1 MCLVLLACARCV
13 SAQTVK
19 VATLTVNGS
28 ERTVGGNW
36 DAANISVSFN
46 GYIEMVNYAQY
57 STPASLASALAAMFT
72 RDYNGYG
79 LYAKAGAN
87 ANTDSNV
94 VTFHLTNGQAFGSID
109 YTLPNT
115 SFSLIPSGF
124 ASAAST
130 LADSGTVTLSITPP
144 GGSPTAIS
152 TTHYGDGATP
162 ETIAQGLASAASSN
176 LVTVNANGALL
187 YLTSRQT
194 GSSTDYPFSFTVTHD
209 TTDFPNPSFQIAPLS
224 GSLTGGSTPATQS
237 TPVSIYCYSVTTGGP
252 GPCNP
257 NASGTSGYQANGN
270 LANVSDSVMGTWSY
284 SYDNLNRLTGSN
296 EIANGPYANPYNCWS
311 YDSFGNRTDQAN
323 SSASFSVENGTTCTT
338 SSSTPIQT
346 LASYGSN
353 NQISSLKLAN
363 ATTAI
368 TPTYDGAGNM
378 TFDGTN
384 TYLYDAE
391 SRVCAM
397 HGPFGMTGYQY
408 DADGNRIGKGSITS
422 MSCDLTVNGYQAQSD
437 YVLDQGGGQMSE
449 MAVAANGT
457 EVWQHTNVT
466 AGGSLIA
473 TYDTTGLHFYLNDAL
488 GTRRAQT
495 DGYGVLEQT
504 CQSLPFGDGLN
515 CSLSNAAPTEHH
527 FTGKERD
534 AESGLDY
541 FGARYYASS
550 MGRWMSPDYS
560 DAPVAIP
567 FANLGD
573 PQSLNLYEYVRNN
586 PLGIV
591 DAYGHGWWGDFWNG
605 LSNATWRP
613 IVQTVT
619 HPIAT
624 GKALGNAVI
633 HPVATYH
640 AIKTGVV
647 KTAVSVSQGDG
658 TAIGTAVGTVGMAF
672 IPGVGEA
679 GEAAEGAADLAK
691 IGVAAADDSEAL
703 EGALLPSV
711 SGGSGA
717 VDTSGL
723 GNIGGGSTSVENA
736 LAQADKYLGPGS
748 KEIAPGVF
756 RSADGTRQFRMT
768 TSDIT
773 GAHGNIGPHVHFES
787 IGADGR
793 TITENSHV
801 GLTNP

>member
-1 MCLVLLACARCV
+1 MYLVLFTCARCV

-28 ERTVGGNW
+28 EQTVGGSW

-87 ANTDSNV
+87 SNTDPNV
-94 VTFHLTNGQAFGSID
+94 ITFHLVNGQAFTSID

-115 SFSLIPSGF
+115 SFSLVPSGF
-124 ASAAST
+124 GSTAST

-152 TTHYGDGATP
+152 TTRYGDGSTP

-194 GSSTDYPFSFTVTHD
+194 NSSTDYPFSFKVTHD

-224 GSLTGGSTPATQS
+224 GSLTGGSTPAAQS

-363 ATTAI
+363 ATAAI

-391 SRVCAM
+391 SRVCAV

-422 MSCDLTVNGYQAQSD
+422 MSCDLTTNGYQAQSD
-437 YVLDQGGGQMSE
+437 YVLDLGGGQMSE
-449 MAVAANGT
+449 MAVDANGG

-515 CSLSNAAPTEHH
+515 CSLSNVAPTEHH

-534 AESGLDY
+534 TESGLDY
-541 FGARYYASS
+541 FKYRMYASN
-550 MGRWMSPDYS
+550 MGRWMSPDPS
-560 DAPVAIP
+560 GLTHAD
-567 FANLGD
+567 LGN
-573 PQSLNLYEYVRNN
+573 PQSLNLYSYVGNS
-586 PLGIV
+586 PLTRADLDGLCWKGFQWACNAVQALDNGVHGLGFQTNASV
-591 DAYGHGWWGDFWNG
+591 DREQHTANQTLHHDGVQTEGLSRRQVRKAYRLDMALGSVRSEGDDGFTYATRIRPTAAQARAIWEKATGGKVPYDESMGRFYDMAHKTPIADGGSPRDPANLEPMLHSDHMDSHRENGDFARWG
-605 LSNATWRP
+605 ARSGTPGEPSDVTIEPTVP
-613 IVQTVT
+613 IEP
-619 HPIAT
+619 PI
-624 GKALGNAVI
+624 I
-633 HPVATYH
+633 IDP
-640 AIKTGVV
+640 
-647 KTAVSVSQGDG
+647 
-658 TAIGTAVGTVGMAF
+658 
-672 IPGVGEA
+672 IP
-679 GEAAEGAADLAK
+679 
-691 IGVAAADDSEAL
+691 
-703 EGALLPSV
+703 
-711 SGGSGA
+711 
-717 VDTSGL
+717 
-723 GNIGGGSTSVENA
+723 
-736 LAQADKYLGPGS
+736 
-748 KEIAPGVF
+748 
-756 RSADGTRQFRMT
+756 
-768 TSDIT
+768 
-773 GAHGNIGPHVHFES
+773 
-787 IGADGR
+787 
-793 TITENSHV
+793 
-801 GLTNP
+801 

>member
-1 MCLVLLACARCV
+1 MWRRFFNLAMCFALAVSARGV

-28 ERTVGGNW
+28 EQMVGGNW

-79 LYAKAGAN
+79 LYAKSGAN
-87 ANTDSNV
+87 SNTDPNV
-94 VTFHLTNGQAFGSID
+94 ITFHLVNGQAFTSID

-115 SFSLIPSGF
+115 SFSLVPSGF
-124 ASAAST
+124 GSTAST

-152 TTHYGDGATP
+152 TTRYGDGSTP

-194 GSSTDYPFSFTVTHD
+194 GSSTDYPFSITVTHD
-209 TTDFPNPSFQIAPLS
+209 TADFPNPSFQIAPLS
-224 GSLTGGSTPATQS
+224 GSLAGGSTPSTQS
-237 TPVSIYCYSVTTGGP
+237 TTVNLYCYSVTTGGP

-270 LANVSDSVMGTWSY
+270 LANVSDSVMGSWSY
-284 SYDNLNRLTGSN
+284 SYDNLNRLTGST

-311 YDSFGNRTDQAN
+311 YDSFGNRTNQAN
-323 SSASFSVENGTTCTT
+323 SNSPFTNSAGSPCQT

-346 LASYGSN
+346 LASFGSN
-353 NQISSLKLAN
+353 NQLTSLKPAN
-363 ATTAI
+363 ATAAI
-368 TPTYDGAGNM
+368 TPTYDAAGNM

-391 SRVCAM
+391 SRVCAV

-422 MSCDLTVNGYQAQSD
+422 MSCDLTANGYQAQSD
-437 YVLDQGGGQMSE
+437 YVLDAGGGQMSE
-449 MAVAANGT
+449 MAVAANGS

-466 AGGSLIA
+466 AGGALIA

-488 GTRRAQT
+488 GSRRAQT

-534 AESGLDY
+534 TESGLDY
-541 FGARYYASS
+541 FGARYYASN
-550 MGRWMSPDYS
+550 MGRFQSPDWAAS
-560 DAPVAIP
+560 AEPVPYAK
-567 FANLGD
+567 LVD
-573 PQSLNLYEYVRNN
+573 PQSLNLYAYLRNN
-586 PLGIV
+586 PLSGV
-591 DAYGHGWWGDFWNG
+591 DIDGHQIDCSGTNAADAGCQAIAEWNNDHEVSASEWANSKFDGAAEAAQREAQQQTGD
-605 LSNATWRP
+605 RP
-613 IVQTVT
+613 QTTDSVTVT
-619 HPIAT
+619 AKPSVWKKI
-624 GKALGNAVI
+624 GGWFGNRGHDISYAM
-633 HPVATYH
+633 T
-640 AIKTGVV
+640 
-647 KTAVSVSQGDG
+647 
-658 TAIGTAVGTVGMAF
+658 AF
-672 IPGVGEA
+672 IITHSKLAMEGNKSSFEYWSKQSNEDIIKSLNPGGKEPMQIRMDGEDA
-679 GEAAEGAADLAK
+679 RIINGNMRYSILQSRGADL
-691 IGVAAADDSEAL
+691 
-703 EGALLPSV
+703 
-711 SGGSGA
+711 
-717 VDTSGL
+717 SGL
-723 GNIGGGSTSVENA
+723 KPEVLPPVMLEPMVE
-736 LAQADKYLGPGS
+736 PMIEP
-748 KEIAPGVF
+748 EIIP
-756 RSADGTRQFRMT
+756 
-768 TSDIT
+768 
-773 GAHGNIGPHVHFES
+773 
-787 IGADGR
+787 
-793 TITENSHV
+793 
-801 GLTNP
+801 